1 MIPKVE
7 LMYNYDYAKQVYRDK
22 GNFEDIWRRVVGLGA
37 DFEKIY
43 NEYIE
48 YILVNIEKYSGFVWE
63 EYAEVTF
70 PVYLADVEVSLAH
83 PLTLKV
89 DDDPEVMLTDLII
102 QLSNRNMFFGFKDE
116 STKSKCLQSI
126 ANKILND
133 LKIVDIEADDFDLS
147 KKTIKEYIKK

>member
-7 LMYNYDYAKQVYRDK
+7 LMYNYDYAKKLYREK
-22 GNFEDIWRRVVGLGA
+22 GNFEDIWRRIVGLGA

-48 YILVNIEKYSGFVWE
+48 YILTNIEKYSGFAWQ

-70 PVYLADVEVSLAH
+70 PIYLVDVDVSFAH

-89 DDDPEVMLTDLII
+89 DDDPKIMLTDLIV
-102 QLSNRNMFFGFKDE
+102 QLSNRNMFFGFTDDDAKI
-116 STKSKCLQSI
+116 KCFRSI
-126 ANKILND
+126 TNKILND
-133 LKIVDIEADDFDLS
+133 LKIVEIEADDFDLS

>member
-7 LMYNYDYAKQVYRDK
+7 LMYNYDYAKKLYRGA
-22 GNFEDIWRRVVGLGA
+22 GNYEDIWRRVVGLGA

-48 YILVNIEKYSGFVWE
+48 YILVNIEKYSGFAWQE
-63 EYAEVTF
+63 HAEVTF
-70 PVYLADVEVSLAH
+70 PVYLADVDVSFAH

-89 DDDPEVMLTDLII
+89 DDDPEVMLTDLIV
-102 QLSNRNMFFGFKDE
+102 QLSNRNMFFGFTDDDGKI
-116 STKSKCLQSI
+116 KCFRSI
-126 ANKILND
+126 TNKILND
-133 LKIVDIEADDFDLS
+133 LKIVEIEADDFDLA